1 MSSWISNVSSKLKRY
16 SILSLEMLQSIT
28 VFLLVFTM
36 MNGNWKVERQIRCAA
51 SLDRLTIAHQG
62 TIRGEVLSFG

>member
-1 MSSWISNVSSKLKRY
+1 MSSKLKRY

-36 MNGNWKVERQIRCAA
+36 MKGNYGKNKFNVN
-51 SLDRLTIAHQG
+51 IAYKIIENLLAKIMLNCELH
-62 TIRGEVLSFG
+62 